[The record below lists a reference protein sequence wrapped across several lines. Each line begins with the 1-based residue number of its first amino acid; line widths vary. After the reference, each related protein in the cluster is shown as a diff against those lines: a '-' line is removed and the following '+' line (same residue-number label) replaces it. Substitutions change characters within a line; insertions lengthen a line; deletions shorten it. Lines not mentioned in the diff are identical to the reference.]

1 MIVAMSH
8 AYLRH
13 LFLPGCQTDLHHDM
27 IAADDEAQQ
36 QESEMEVELDEIE
49 EEVEKLMRS
58 EDSMF
63 VDEPDNELQVDE
75 DYNNNND
82 DTVKENEYSTR

>member
-1 MIVAMSH
+1 
-8 AYLRH
+8 
-13 LFLPGCQTDLHHDM
+13 M